1 MQGVSIQSISN
12 AGGDKRGTRSSSRG
26 EGAVDTNKSP
36 LPLPPRC
43 VGVMS
48 GMSWVLLSPGALF
61 LVTHHQAFSA
71 AHSASSLPLTHIHEH
86 THTHTWTSTPPG
98 LCVPWSL
105 TLNRPPRLN
114 TTDRQASVH
123 QDQQPSGENTASYFH
138 LFGSLA
144 LFVLWEKEN
153 KTMGRVF

>member
-1 MQGVSIQSISN
+1 MQGVSIQSISQRQR
-12 AGGDKRGTRSSSRG
+12 GQKRHPFLLSGR
-26 EGAVDTNKSP
+26 GAVDTNKSP

-48 GMSWVLLSPGALF
+48 GMSWVPLSPGALF

-71 AHSASSLPLTHIHEH
+71 ALSGPSLPLTHQH
-86 THTHTWTSTPPG
+86 TYTSTPPG

-114 TTDRQASVH
+114 TTDRQASGH
-123 QDQQPSGENTASYFH
+123 QVQQSESCMAAQWGKYSQ
-138 LFGSLA
+138 LFSPVWFPLA
-144 LFVLWEKEN
+144 LCLVGERK
-153 KTMGRVF
+153 